1 MSIRPIV
8 HDALARTLGG
18 PARWLHKDK
27 LRVLMFHGFTD
38 RDHAG
43 IENCQHK
50 HLHVSKFA
58 ALLAHLSRHYRVMSL
73 DEVTRRLRNGEKLPA
88 NAAVL
93 TFDDGFLS
101 NHTLAFPLLKQFN
114 MPATIYLATE
124 FVDEKK
130 PIWVDRLDYAL
141 NRAGKSKGDLVS
153 VKRRLKALPQEEVH
167 DAVRQVEEELGFR
180 LERADDP
187 AAPAI
192 YHPLNWDQVR
202 EMSRTGLVSFGAH
215 THSHVILGRSAPA
228 VIRAEMQRCK
238 AIIERETG
246 GPCRLFCYP
255 NGDAGDF
262 SEISE
267 QIIREQGFQSSVI
280 TVGGFNDTPRAPF
293 LLRRLGMTNDLS
305 PAQAEQ
311 YLSHGDASF
320 RGLFGNLLAA

>member
-1 MSIRPIV
+1 MSPRHFL
-8 HDALARTLGG
+8 HDILARSLGG
-18 PARWLHKDK
+18 PARRRNREK

-38 RDHAG
+38 RAHDG

-50 HLHVSKFA
+50 HLDVAKFE
-58 ALLAHLSRHYRVMSL
+58 ALLKHLGRHYRVMSL
-73 DEVTRRLRNGEKLPA
+73 EEIAHKLGRQEKLPP
-88 NAAVL
+88 NATAL

-101 NHTLAFPLLKQFN
+101 NYTLAFPLLRRFN

-124 FVDEKK
+124 FVDGKK

-141 NRAGKSKGDLVS
+141 NRAGKSKRDLVS

-167 DAVRQVEEELGFR
+167 DAVGRIEEELGFR

-187 AAPAI
+187 AVPAI

-202 EMSRTGLVSFGAH
+202 EMSGSGLVSFGAH
-215 THSHVILGRSAPA
+215 THSHVILGRSTPE
-228 VIRAEMQRCK
+228 VIRREMQRCK

-246 GPCRLFCYP
+246 RSCRLFCYP
-255 NGDAGDF
+255 NGDTGDF
-262 SEISE
+262 SDLSE
-267 QIIREQGFQSSVI
+267 QIIRENGFESTVI
-280 TVGGFNDTPRAPF
+280 TVGGFNEPACEPF

-320 RGLFGNLLAA
+320 RGLFGNLFAH